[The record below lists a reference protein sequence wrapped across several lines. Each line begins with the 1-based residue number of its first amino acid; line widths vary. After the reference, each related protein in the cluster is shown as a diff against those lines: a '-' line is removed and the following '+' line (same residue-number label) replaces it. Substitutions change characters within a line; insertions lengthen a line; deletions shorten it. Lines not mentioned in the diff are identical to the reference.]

1 MGEQRGGDVANG
13 DRTYAPFGD
22 DYPETRDPETLAAE
36 QKRVDAEVERLRE
49 LLDDPA
55 TGAQADARLMLCAR
69 TAAVTLEW
77 ARLDDGPRVMVARG
91 SAILHREAADVR
103 GPDFRDQLELAVVD
117 DGAPGF
123 PLVRLERLATSGMVQ
138 DTPTLVAEIGRDG
151 EPALNHVV
159 PLGGIVMKAYGSVT
173 PSRGGRDFPAVPV
186 PATPGPRVAV
196 IDTGISMEQRTD
208 GYLQNLLAPDNLD
221 PLDVLP
227 FPYPDGRLDAA
238 AGHGSCVTGIIQQ
251 IAPGARVRVYKV
263 TDPFG
268 VGTDWQIAQAVKRA
282 VDDGAEIINISMGT
296 PTIDGAPPR
305 AMRAALEAL
314 PPHVLVVC
322 AAGNGAS
329 TDPMWPAAFSEL
341 LPGQVV
347 AVGALDPDG
356 SGAGFSSRGRYVTC
370 SAIGRGVPSTY
381 VIGKEDLAETGK
393 SPADV
398 FGENSWATCIGTSF
412 AAPQITGGVA
422 RICHEYGLSPR
433 IALRRLIEP
442 APHDDDFGRRVRI
455 LPGT

>member
-1 MGEQRGGDVANG
+1 
-13 DRTYAPFGD
+13 
-22 DYPETRDPETLAAE
+22 
-36 QKRVDAEVERLRE
+36 
-49 LLDDPA
+49 
-55 TGAQADARLMLCAR
+55 
-69 TAAVTLEW
+69 
-77 ARLDDGPRVMVARG
+77 
-91 SAILHREAADVR
+91 
-103 GPDFRDQLELAVVD
+103 
-117 DGAPGF
+117 
-123 PLVRLERLATSGMVQ
+123 
-138 DTPTLVAEIGRDG
+138 
-151 EPALNHVV
+151 
-159 PLGGIVMKAYGSVT
+159 
-173 PSRGGRDFPAVPV
+173 VPV
-186 PATPGPRVAV
+186 PATPGPRIAV
-196 IDTGISMEQRTD
+196 IDTGVSMEQRTD

-221 PLDVLP
+221 PLDILP

-268 VGTDWQIAQAVKRA
+268 VGTDWQIAQAIRRA
-282 VDDGAEIINISMGT
+282 GDDGARIINISMGT
-296 PTIDGAPPR
+296 PTIDGNPPP
-305 AMRAALEAL
+305 AMRHALEAL
-314 PPHVLVVC
+314 DPGVLVIC

-341 LPGQVV
+341 MPGRVV

-356 SGAGFSSRGRYVTC
+356 SGADFSSRGRYVTC

-381 VIGKEDLAETGK
+381 VIGKEDLAETGE

-398 FGENSWATCIGTSF
+398 FGTNAWATCIGTSF

-433 IALRRLIEP
+433 LALRRLIGP
-442 APHDDDFGRRVRI
+442 APHDDDFGSRVRI